1 MNLFYQSLNGEWLNS
16 GSKQSFLVNVLTIRK
31 IWAGVKTL
39 NYCLGNQSFFDNT
52 SFVEPSGV
60 PEDLSLLDALLLAQV
75 EDKCESHFS
84 FSPNYYL

>member
-1 MNLFYQSLNGEWLNS
+1 M
-16 GSKQSFLVNVLTIRK
+16 
-31 IWAGVKTL
+31 KTL

-60 PEDLSLLDALLLAQV
+60 PEDISLLDALLLAQV